1 MNTLPLVAIT
11 LRVMSP
17 PVAITLRV
25 MSQMC
30 RAALTIAASLLL
42 GSLAAS
48 TSLAQAPPGAEPD
61 NEPPKLELF
70 NQVLG
75 TPKSSSL
82 LGGSTNSNHVQFS
95 GSFTVNKATHRGTL
109 TITAKT
115 DPEWHIYSLTQ
126 PAGGPMRS
134 ELKVTK
140 SPEFSLAGIFQTDR
154 APHIKP
160 PSSPGFPV
168 NAEEHEG
175 AVNWSVPI
183 EIFENVNPESLAIEI
198 NYSGQVCNEPKNG
211 SGGVCIPTFTKIS
224 AKFAGYE
231 QTSGPPGEYRPDESQ
246 AQVIFTGRLEPA
258 AVRRGDKAKLVITAK
273 PNPEWHIYA
282 HADKDPDAVGA
293 NKPTLI
299 YVAPLAGWKQ
309 STVQASAPPHTKPA
323 ALPGLPDERS
333 YEEPVTWTIDLT
345 IPPDAAL
352 GETLLTGYLGFQTCD
367 DKSCLP
373 PQAAQFRASLP
384 IKTTAE
390 QGQIPLEFTALDKGY
405 KHVAELAAKA
415 SPPTGELNVKALI
428 PMIGLGLLGGLIL
441 NLMPCVLPVIG
452 LKILSF
458 VQHGGHSRGKI
469 FALNLWF
476 SLGLLSV
483 FLVLATAAAF
493 ANLGWGQQFTY
504 TWFKVTMVIIVFAF
518 ALSFLGV
525 WEVPIPGFAQSNASS
540 KLQHQEGP
548 SGAFFKGIFTTLL
561 ATPCSGPFLGPVF
574 GYTLS
579 QPPIAT
585 YIIFGSVGLG
595 MASPYLVIGAFPAL
609 VRWLPKPGEWME
621 TFKQLMGFVLL
632 GTVVYLFS
640 TLNHEYFIP
649 TLAAVIGVWLCCW
662 IIGRVPIYEDTS
674 KQLRQWA
681 LGLASAAAIGWLSF
695 TFLSPQK
702 HLFEWQPYSPDTVV
716 KLQSEGKTVMVDFT
730 ANWCLTC
737 QTNFLFVINTK
748 EVKFAVEKNG
758 IVPVLADWTD
768 HNETIKNKLEELNS
782 KSIPLLAIYP
792 ANKPGE
798 VIVLRDAITQS
809 QLLNALE
816 EAGPSA
822 NQPENNQVS
831 STQTSTKN
839 Q

>member
-1 MNTLPLVAIT
+1 MNLNHHTGWHWHPASV
-11 LRVMSP
+11 
-17 PVAITLRV
+17 
-25 MSQMC
+25 
-30 RAALTIAASLLL
+30 SLLIFWI
-42 GSLAAS
+42 
-48 TSLAQAPPGAEPD
+48 TSSALAQAPPGAEPD

-70 NQVLG
+70 NKLLG
-75 TPKSSSL
+75 TPKTSSL
-82 LGGSTNSNHVQFS
+82 LGGSTSANNVQLS
-95 GSFTVNKATHRGTL
+95 GSFTVNKATRRGTL
-109 TITAKT
+109 TVTAKI
-115 DPEWHIYSLTQ
+115 DPDWHIYSLTQ
-126 PAGGPMRS
+126 PAGGPGKS
-134 ELKVTK
+134 EIKVTK
-140 SPEFSLAGIFQTDR
+140 SPSYALAGIFQPDR

-160 PSSPGFPV
+160 PTVFKV
-168 NAEEHEG
+168 NSEEHDG
-175 AVNWSVPI
+175 TVNWMVPI
-183 EIFENVNPESLAIEI
+183 EIFEGVDPESVTIEAT
-198 NYSGQVCNEPKNG
+198 YTGQVCKDGPN
-211 SGGVCIPTFTKIS
+211 GVCIPIFGEKIA

-231 QTSGPPGEYRPDESQ
+231 QTSGPPGEYRPDPSQ
-246 AQVIFTGRLEPA
+246 AQVIFTGHLEPA

-273 PNPEWHIYA
+273 PNPEWHVYA

-299 YVAPLAGWKQ
+299 YLAPLAGWKQ

-345 IPPDAAL
+345 VPADAPQ

-405 KHVAELAAKA
+405 KHVADLAAKA
-415 SPPTGELNVKALI
+415 PPPTGELNVKALI
-428 PMIGLGLLGGLIL
+428 PMIGFGLLGGLIL

-525 WEVPIPGFAQSNASS
+525 WEVPIPGFAQSNTSS
-540 KLQHQEGP
+540 KLQHQEGA

-595 MASPYLVIGAFPAL
+595 MASPYLIIGAFPAL

-640 TLNHEYFIP
+640 TISHEYFIP
-649 TLAAVIGVWLCCW
+649 TLAAVIGVWLACW

-681 LGLASAAAIGWLSF
+681 LGLASAVAIGWLSF
-695 TFLSPQK
+695 TFLSPQQ
-702 HLFEWQPYSPDTVV
+702 HLYEWQPYSPGTVA

-730 ANWCLTC
+730 ADWCLTC
-737 QTNFLFVINTK
+737 QYNFRTAINTRQIK
-748 EVKFAVEKNG
+748 EVVEKNG
-758 IVPVLADWTD
+758 VAPVLADWTD
-768 HNETIKNKLEELNS
+768 KNDTIKQQLEEFNS

-798 VIVLRDAITQS
+798 VIILRDTITEG
-809 QLLNALE
+809 QLLKALE

-822 NQPENNQVS
+822 NQPEKHQVS
-831 STQTSTKN
+831 SVNTEVTAQ
-839 Q
+839 

>member
-1 MNTLPLVAIT
+1 MNLNHNLGWHGHLA
-11 LRVMSP
+11 
-17 PVAITLRV
+17 
-25 MSQMC
+25 
-30 RAALTIAASLLL
+30 RAFLLL
-42 GSLAAS
+42 FALASSA
-48 TSLAQAPPGAEPD
+48 LAQAPPGAEPD

-70 NQVLG
+70 NKLLG

-82 LGGSTNSNHVQFS
+82 LGSSSGKQVQLS
-95 GSFTVNKATHRGTL
+95 GSFTVNKATRRGTL
-109 TITAKT
+109 TVTAKI

-126 PAGGPMRS
+126 PAGGPGKS
-134 ELKVTK
+134 DIKVSK
-140 SPEFSLAGIFQTDR
+140 SPNYALLGIFQPDR

-160 PSSPGFPV
+160 PAVFKV
-168 NAEEHEG
+168 NSEEHDG
-175 AVNWSVPI
+175 SVNWMVPI
-183 EIFENVNPESLAIEI
+183 EIFENVDPESLTIEAT
-198 NYSGQVCNEPKNG
+198 YTGQVCKDGP
-211 SGGVCIPTFTKIS
+211 SGVCIPIFGEKIS

-231 QTSGPPGEYRPDESQ
+231 QSSGPPGEYRPDPSQ
-246 AQVIFTGRLEPA
+246 AQVTFTGHLEPA
-258 AVRRGDKAKLVITAK
+258 AATRGGKAKLVITAK

-282 HADKDPDAVGA
+282 HADKDPDAVA
-293 NKPTLI
+293 KPTLI
-299 YVAPLAGWKQ
+299 YLAPLAGWKQ
-309 STVQASAPPHTKPA
+309 SPATASAPPKTKAPA
-323 ALPGLPDERS
+323 AAGFPEEKY

-345 IPPDAAL
+345 VPADAPL
-352 GETLLTGYLGFQTCD
+352 GETPLTGYLGFQTCN
-367 DKSCLP
+367 DKSCLF
-373 PQAAQFRASLP
+373 PQGAQFRASLP

-415 SPPTGELNVKALI
+415 PAPTGELNVKALV
-428 PMIGLGLLGGLIL
+428 PMIGFGLLGGLIL

-458 VQHGGHSRGKI
+458 VQHGGHSRGTI

-476 SLGLLSV
+476 ALGLLSV

-493 ANLGWGQQFTY
+493 ANLGWGQQFTF

-525 WEVPIPGFAQSNASS
+525 WEVPIPGFAQSNTSS
-540 KLQHQEGP
+540 NLQHQEGP

-574 GYTLS
+574 AYTLA

-621 TFKQLMGFVLL
+621 TVKQLMGFVLL

-674 KQLRQWA
+674 KQVRQWA
-681 LGLASAAAIGWLSF
+681 LGLTSAAIIGVLSF
-695 TFLSPQK
+695 TFLGPER
-702 HLFEWQPYSPDTVV
+702 HLFPWQPYSRETIA
-716 KLQSEGKTVMVDFT
+716 KLQGEGKTVMVDFT
-730 ANWCLTC
+730 AKWCLTC
-737 QTNFLFVINTK
+737 QTNFRFAINTQRIK
-748 EVKFAVEKNG
+748 EVVEKNG
-758 IVPVLADWTD
+758 IAPVLADWTD
-768 HNETIKNKLEELNS
+768 YSDTIKEQLEELNS

-798 VIVLRDAITQS
+798 VIVLRDTITQS
-809 QLLNALE
+809 QLLKALE

-822 NQPENNQVS
+822 GQTPEKHQIS
-831 STQTSTKN
+831 SLKPDLTAQ
-839 Q
+839 